1 MMPQRRIRICKIEDL
16 FLPCLAFS
24 RSIGQSIIFPVFF
37 LTCLLCFAGIT
48 GNTGN
53 GWALEALPIISDAK
67 TVYEQRITNQDPYEH
82 FDYHGLIRAEADLV
96 LIWKA
101 LNEGGLENVD
111 FIFLESRTLARN
123 IQMVKNGEVVLFAHD
138 LPVGDFEETVFM
150 TIPIIP
156 PRRFEKGIYTIPAHT
171 ELLNIKTLE
180 ELRNFTA
187 VSSRSWV
194 ADWEILENM
203 QLKKL
208 FDTVKYQNMLDMVA
222 NERVDFAVLDFPN
235 NEDLNQTLSDGKIL
249 TPVPG
254 VKIVLN
260 VSRHF
265 MVSRKHPD
273 GQLVFEAL
281 QKGLKILEERGEIER
296 ALTECGFYHEKVKD
310 WKILN

>member
-1 MMPQRRIRICKIEDL
+1 MMSQRRIYVRKIGNL
-16 FLPCLAFS
+16 FISCLSFS
-24 RSIGQSIIFPVFF
+24 CFIAFF
-37 LTCLLCFAGIT
+37 LTCLLCLAGIM
-48 GNTGN
+48 GNPGS
-53 GWALEALPIISDAK
+53 GWALETLPIISEAQ
-67 TVYEQRITNQDPYEH
+67 TVYEQHIKNQDPYEQL
-82 FDYHGLIRAEADLV
+82 DYHGLTRTEADLA

-101 LNEGGLENVD
+101 LHEGGLKNVNFT
-111 FIFLESRTLARN
+111 FIESRTLARN
-123 IQMVKNGEVVLFAHD
+123 IQMVKDGEVVLFAHD

-156 PRRFEKGIYTIPAHT
+156 PRRFEKGIYTIPSHT
-171 ELLNIKTLE
+171 ELLKVKTLE
-180 ELRNFTA
+180 ELKNFTA

-194 ADWEILENM
+194 ADWEILEKM
-203 QLKKL
+203 QLKKV
-208 FDTVKYQNMLDMVA
+208 FDTVKFQNMLDMVA
-222 NERVDFAVLDFPN
+222 NGRVDFAVLDFPN
-235 NEDLNQTLSDGKIL
+235 REDLNRTLSDGNIL

-254 VKIVLN
+254 VKIVLD